1 MKLEKLLNPPQ
12 LEAVVHRGSPLLV
25 LAGAGSGKTR
35 VITYRIAYLIHK
47 HQIDPKN
54 ILGVTFTNKAA
65 NEMKQRVKSLI
76 GAKAEPVT
84 LSTFHSLGLKI
95 LRQHGDRLGFRKHFS
110 IYGEGDQLSLVKTY
124 LREHPQK
131 KEKFDAGIL
140 LARISAY
147 KNNLTQGGKDYP
159 LFNDK
164 YDLVFADIYE
174 SFQQALRAHQ
184 AVDFDDLILL
194 PIRLFEEHTEIL
206 RYYQD
211 LYRHILVDEYQDTNH
226 GQCRLISL
234 LAGKRREICV
244 VGDDDQ
250 SIYGWR
256 GAQVRNILQFE
267 RDYPDAKV
275 IKLEQNYR
283 STQTI
288 LDAAHHVIMN
298 NHKRQEKRLWTD
310 RGRGKNIDA
319 FLANDEND
327 EAQTI
332 AWRMETIKER
342 THAKWSDFAVLYRS
356 NIQSRALESTLRV
369 AGIPYAVVGGY
380 EFFDRKEIKDI
391 TAYLRVIRNPRDDL
405 SLLRIVNYP
414 RRGIGETTIVKLTE
428 EAQQRGT
435 SVFEWLKQVKDD
447 PSLSKQ
453 TRDGIRSF
461 TVMIDDLRNQ
471 SAGCD
476 LPALVRAAIERSG
489 YREEIERTIE
499 DAIAMQMKIEIVEEL
514 VSTASAFMERD
525 KNGSLSDFID
535 SISLGDE
542 TNGKKNRRPE
552 DAVLLATLHSAKG
565 LEFPFVFL
573 CGMEEDLL
581 PHGRSLKDSTDVDEE
596 RRLCYVG
603 MTRAKNHLTLSL
615 TKERNKFGRRAKR
628 VPSRFLKEIPEEFLC
643 KQFSHSQN
651 FFDKQKI
658 ESDAGQKG
666 KTSPVAGS
674 T

>member
-1 MKLEKLLNPPQ
+1 
-12 LEAVVHRGSPLLV
+12 
-25 LAGAGSGKTR
+25 
-35 VITYRIAYLIHK
+35 
-47 HQIDPKN
+47 
-54 ILGVTFTNKAA
+54 
-65 NEMKQRVKSLI
+65 
-76 GAKAEPVT
+76 
-84 LSTFHSLGLKI
+84 
-95 LRQHGDRLGFRKHFS
+95 
-110 IYGEGDQLSLVKTY
+110 
-124 LREHPQK
+124 
-131 KEKFDAGIL
+131 
-140 LARISAY
+140 
-147 KNNLTQGGKDYP
+147 
-159 LFNDK
+159 
-164 YDLVFADIYE
+164 
-174 SFQQALRAHQ
+174 
-184 AVDFDDLILL
+184 
-194 PIRLFEEHTEIL
+194 
-206 RYYQD
+206 
-211 LYRHILVDEYQDTNH
+211 
-226 GQCRLISL
+226 
-234 LAGKRREICV
+234 
-244 VGDDDQ
+244 
-250 SIYGWR
+250 
-256 GAQVRNILQFE
+256 VRNILQFE

-288 LDAAHHVIMN
+288 LDAAHHVIIN

-310 RGRGKNIDA
+310 RGRGRNIDA

-342 THAKWSDFAVLYRS
+342 TNAKWSDFAVLYRS
-356 NIQSRALESTLRV
+356 NIQSRALESALRV
-369 AGIPYAVVGGY
+369 AKIPYAVVGGY

-428 EAQQRGT
+428 EANQRGL

-447 PSLSKQ
+447 PILSKQ
-453 TRDGIRSF
+453 TREGIHSF
-461 TVMIDDLRNQ
+461 TAMIDDLRAQ
-471 SAGCD
+471 SANRD
-476 LPALVRAAIERSG
+476 LPALVRATIERSG
-489 YREEIERTIE
+489 YREEIERTID
-499 DAIAMQMKIEIVEEL
+499 DAITMQMKIEIVEEL
-514 VSTASAFMERD
+514 VSTASAFLERD
-525 KNGSLSDFID
+525 KNGSLTDFID

-542 TNGKKNRRPE
+542 PNGKKNRRPE

-603 MTRAKNHLTLSL
+603 MTRAKNHLTLRL

-643 KQFSHSQN
+643 KQFSHSHN

-658 ESDAGQKG
+658 ESNASG
-666 KTSPVAGS
+666 
-674 T
+674 